1 MERGLMY
8 MKMVKSD
15 RSDYEPHFWM
25 DIFPVWRYSR
35 SSNSTGVHWGILW
48 IFKCLLFQKGKYS
61 CISHG
66 NYQYSHF
73 CIYPVGVRS
82 VGRYAYQCLLLYHEY
97 RRLVC
102 MDEKSWRDSFCTHYF
117 YDIQR
122 KKVQLVVVSRY
133 LVFVSLVYWYFDKFN
148 NWTAYVDT
156 FTTGIFFV
164 GMWLMAKKKLENW
177 VYWIIGDVISVPL
190 YWYKG
195 LIFTSL
201 QYFLFTIIAIY
212 GYLAWKKSLN
222 KSPQTLLR

>member
-1 MERGLMY
+1 MN
-8 MKMVKSD
+8 
-15 RSDYEPHFWM
+15 H
-25 DIFPVWRYSR
+25 IFE
-35 SSNSTGVHWGILW
+35 W
-48 IFKCLLFQKGKYS
+48 IFSQYDGIPVHLTVLEFIGVFFGFLSVYYSKRENILVFPTGIISTAIFVYILLVYGLLGDMLINAYYFTMSIVGWYVWTRKVDETHFVPITSTTSKEKKYSLLLFLG
-61 CISHG
+61 
-66 NYQYSHF
+66 
-73 CIYPVGVRS
+73 
-82 VGRYAYQCLLLYHEY
+82 
-97 RRLVC
+97 
-102 MDEKSWRDSFCTHYF
+102 T
-117 YDIQR
+117 
-122 KKVQLVVVSRY
+122 

-177 VYWIIGDVISVPL
+177 VYWIIGDIISVPL